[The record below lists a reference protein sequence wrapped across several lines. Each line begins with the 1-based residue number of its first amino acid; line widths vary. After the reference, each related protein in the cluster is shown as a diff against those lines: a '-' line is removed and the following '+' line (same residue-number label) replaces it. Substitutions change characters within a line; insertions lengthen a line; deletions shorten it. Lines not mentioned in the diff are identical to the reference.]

1 MRKHDIDLAWLCF
14 VEKAPHVLDLPE
26 NERELLR
33 VVFEAG
39 YLASVEDALHGAFGT
54 RFLTL
59 GSLKALV
66 RSAI

>member
-1 MRKHDIDLAWLCF
+1 MRKHDIELAWLCF

-33 VVFEAG
+33 AVFEAG
-39 YLASVEDALHGAFGT
+39 YLASVENELE
-54 RFLTL
+54 TL